1 MLLKGNASQVSFL
14 HVYHHVSISCIW
26 WAIAHAAPGGDGA
39 PRLPAPAR
47 RPRLQGP
54 CVCASMRRHAPLAR
68 CRARHAVQAGWHARL
83 WRAAAERACACMRTC
98 LPCCAAGCPARGAEP
113 RVSGSQ
119 RLSTAWQRTV
129 RMCACARS
137 LVQRVPE
144 LAGARV
150 HVRVLLCGDRAGR
163 QRGRA
168 PALPVVG
175 PLPHPV
181 PGAPGPAAAAP
192 RLSTSWSR
200 RGSRLLRTRAMGG
213 QARGGRPDLVKPGAR
228 ARGV

>member
-1 MLLKGNASQVSFL
+1 MVRRASRHQRGGRACRGRACVQACGAMHRSPGAGRDMLCKQAGMPASGELRQSARAL
-14 HVYHHVSISCIW
+14 AC
-26 WAIAHAAPGGDGA
+26 AHACPAARPGALPGGPSHGF
-39 PRLPAPAR
+39 PA
-47 RPRLQGP
+47 
-54 CVCASMRRHAPLAR
+54 ASDCPQPGSAR
-68 CRARHAVQAGWHARL
+68 CARCAR
-83 WRAAAERACACMRTC
+83 
-98 LPCCAAGCPARGAEP
+98 
-113 RVSGSQ
+113 
-119 RLSTAWQRTV
+119 
-129 RMCACARS
+129 ARS